1 MIVQRIFLSFMFN
14 GACDFL
20 CNHMLYI
27 EIILFLE
34 DFKINNIELS

>member
-1 MIVQRIFLSFMFN
+1 MVN
-14 GACDFL
+14 GASDLL

-27 EIILFLE
+27 EIILFPE

>member
-1 MIVQRIFLSFMFN
+1 MFN

-20 CNHMLYI
+20 CNHMLYT